1 MTQAHQAVTC
11 LRIDGKQELGICHI
25 DILELERDWS
35 FLSLFRGVEVD
46 NQEANAVK
54 LDCNQW

>member
-25 DILELERDWS
+25 GILELERDWS
-35 FLSLFRGVEVD
+35 FFKPFQGVGVD

-54 LDCNQW
+54 LD